1 MWEIKIVSTILLT
14 FRFRNAILHV
24 IDIYLAEEVM
34 KGVAY
39 SFPCLA
45 YLYLYLS
52 LYTLELFQ
60 VTKGQPKFHVL
71 LLWHSAL
78 GLAWAL
84 LIFHSAPEYRS

>member
-1 MWEIKIVSTILLT
+1 
-14 FRFRNAILHV
+14 
-24 IDIYLAEEVM
+24 M

-52 LYTLELFQ
+52 LYTLVLFQ

-71 LLWHSAL
+71 LLCHSAL
-78 GLAWAL
+78 GLAWVL
-84 LIFHSAPEYRS
+84 LIFHSAPEYVPVLIGGPCFIDLYRTGHLHNNSV